1 MPTKLVLIVLV
12 SLCISSCRTIYN
24 PDEAAHQDLIQQYH
38 SFYKSTIGQIMDAE
52 TVKKWMTFDSEFG
65 DTRIEGVHEYR
76 RLWCSS
82 LPVAEMKRRTFNI
95 ATDYC
100 YQQGGDMHD
109 RWCRSKEDKPLFFM
123 TAGDLSF
130 FSPSTIE
137 QYCHPNRIFSLVVST
152 SEGAKPE
159 DWNNRVKK
167 AYGYTSMA
175 TIKDQERKAKDN
187 AYQQSLNRMH
197 DAEANA
203 TLILARG
210 VGRRACKNVGQWMY
224 SGIVNKI
231 EDQTI
236 HVYVDRKNVGR
247 AQDPR
252 FTPSIAVD
260 AANKWYPCDTDDELN
275 LHK

>member
-1 MPTKLVLIVLV
+1 MLTKLVLIVLV
-12 SLCISSCRTIYN
+12 SLCISSCRTVYN
-24 PDEAAHQDLIQQYH
+24 PDEAAHQNLIQQYH
-38 SFYKSTIGQIMDAE
+38 SLYKNTIGQIMDAE
-52 TVKKWMTFDSEFG
+52 AVKKWMTFDSEFG
-65 DTRIEGVHEYR
+65 DTKIEGVHEYR

-100 YQQGGDMHD
+100 YELGGTMHD

-123 TAGDLSF
+123 TAGDFSF
-130 FSPSTIE
+130 FGPSTIE
-137 QYCHPNRIFSLVVST
+137 QYCHPNRIVSLVVST

-159 DWNNRVKK
+159 DWNKRAMNT
-167 AYGYTSMA
+167 YHYTSLVA
-175 TIKDQERKAKDN
+175 VKEQGQLAKDN
-187 AYQQSLNRMH
+187 AVRELFRKTH
-197 DAEANA
+197 EAEANA

-210 VGRRACKNVGQWMY
+210 VGRRVCKNAGQWTY

-236 HVYVDRKNVGR
+236 QVSVENKTVGR
-247 AQDPR
+247 VRDR
-252 FTPSIAVD
+252 FFTPFMAVD
-260 AANKWYPCDTDDELN
+260 AANKWFACDKADDLN

>member
-1 MPTKLVLIVLV
+1 MPIKLVLIALV
-12 SLCISSCRTIYN
+12 SLCISSCRTVYN
-24 PDEAAHQDLIQQYH
+24 PNEAAHQNLIQQYH
-38 SFYKSTIGQIMDAE
+38 SFYKATIGQIMDAE

-95 ATDYC
+95 AIDYC
-100 YQQGGDMHD
+100 YQLGGDMHD

-130 FSPSTIE
+130 FGPSTIE

-175 TIKDQERKAKDN
+175 TIKEQERKAKDN
-187 AYQQSLNRMH
+187 AYQQSLNRMQ

-236 HVYVDRKNVGR
+236 HVY
-247 AQDPR
+247 
-252 FTPSIAVD
+252 
-260 AANKWYPCDTDDELN
+260 
-275 LHK
+275 